1 MKIKLAEV
9 DKMIKEEFEKMMAKK
24 NLSSKKDVL
33 SKKLSQ
39 INEELSKMDSEDAD
53 LNEVEAAGKTT
64 VASHGWTGEANGD
77 EKWKP
82 KFEKKGTHLCE
93 DDEEMEVGAEEKPE
107 MGSEMGLEMGAE
119 KEPEMGSEMGAEMDA
134 PAMGEFESKFA
145 ELGKAID
152 AKLSAEAGEMGVGA
166 EMGAEMGSEEPSDDD
181 FEEVEVEEEPKEEVE
196 EYREV
201 QGGVGAPEH
210 GMTAADAMEKPVRE
224 SVDEPLEGH
233 SVVQD
238 AKADTVNDNM
248 EKDTHVKEAKKT
260 AGKVIVENK
269 KPESKNIFTE
279 GVDAKKKAA
288 MMAELN
294 RMKKFAGL
302 SRDEE

>member
-39 INEELSKMDSEDAD
+39 INEELSKMDSEDAY

-77 EKWKP
+77 EKWNP

-93 DDEEMEVGAEEKPE
+93 DDEEMEVGAEEEPE

-119 KEPEMGSEMGAEMDA
+119 KEPEMGAEMSAEMDA

-152 AKLSAEAGEMGVGA
+152 AKLSAEAGEMGAGA

-181 FEEVEVEEEPKEEVE
+181 FEEVEVEEEPKEVD
-196 EYREV
+196 EYAEIN
-201 QGGVGAPEH
+201 GGEGAPH
-210 GMTAADAMEKPVRE
+210 GMTAAQALEKPVRE

-260 AGKVIVENK
+260 TGKVIIENK

-279 GVDAKKKAA
+279 GVDANEKAA